1 MLSDYERQM
10 CRDYKKL
17 MDAQQTST
25 GQIAVRL
32 AEQKRKE
39 AERRENILKRYTE
52 PPAPPLKQEP
62 EINPILEAY
71 MNKSEVKP

>member
-10 CRDYKKL
+10 CRDHKKL

-25 GQIAVRL
+25 GQIAARL

-39 AERRENILKRYTE
+39 AERREDILKRYTE

-62 EINPILEAY
+62 EINPILKQY
-71 MNKSEVKP
+71 IDN

>member
-10 CRDYKKL
+10 CRDHKKL
-17 MDAQQTST
+17 MDAQQTPA
-25 GQIAVRL
+25 GQIAARL

-39 AERRENILKRYTE
+39 AERREDILKRYTE

-62 EINPILEAY
+62 EINPILKQY
-71 MNKSEVKP
+71 IDN

>member
-10 CRDYKKL
+10 CRDHKKL
-17 MDAQQTST
+17 MDAQQTPA
-25 GQIAVRL
+25 GQIAARL

-39 AERRENILKRYTE
+39 AERRADILKKYTE

-62 EINPILEAY
+62 EINPILKQY
-71 MNKSEVKP
+71 IDN

>member
-10 CRDYKKL
+10 CRDHKKL

-39 AERRENILKRYTE
+39 EERREDILKKYTE
-52 PPAPPLKQEP
+52 PPAPPMKPEP
-62 EINPILEAY
+62 EINPILRQY
-71 MNKSEVKP
+71 MNE

>member
-10 CRDYKKL
+10 CRDYKKH
-17 MDAQQTST
+17 MDTKQTPA
-25 GQIAVRL
+25 GQIAARL

-52 PPAPPLKQEP
+52 PPAPPLNQEP

-71 MNKSEVKP
+71 MNKSEV